1 MKKAVLV
8 LFLAACASSNKRPV
22 APPLT
27 LVPQA
32 AVDAMCQRLRAEG
45 MSADLII
52 VNESTPIVTPAS
64 LYGLAEISVQNAKPT
79 PAVLQSTIAT
89 PAVAVEKPRT
99 CAAKFITAAEAR
111 RAIDY
116 MTIEFSPPIA
126 NPYVKGQTG
135 TLVRMS
141 LGGESSTWYW
151 VALNYRGDQ
160 WVASM
165 PAPVS
170 VPETR

>member
-8 LFLAACASSNKRPV
+8 LLLAACASNQRPP

-27 LVPQA
+27 VVPQV

-79 PAVLQSTIAT
+79 PAVLQTTIAT
-89 PAVAVEKPRT
+89 PAVIVEKPRT
-99 CAAKFITAAEAR
+99 CAARFITAAEAR

-116 MTIEFSPPIA
+116 MTLEFSPPIA

-141 LGGESSTWYW
+141 LGGEASTWYW
-151 VALNYRGDQ
+151 VALNYHGDQ

>member
-1 MKKAVLV
+1 MKRV
-8 LFLAACASSNKRPV
+8 LFVLILAACASSKQPP

-27 LVPQA
+27 LVPQV

-45 MSADLII
+45 MSGDLII
-52 VNESTPIVTPAS
+52 VNESRPIVTPAS
-64 LYGLAEISVQNAKPT
+64 LYGLAEISVQNARPT
-79 PAVLQSTIAT
+79 PELIRSVIAT
-89 PAVAVEKPRT
+89 PPVTVERPRT
-99 CAAKFITAAEAR
+99 CSARFITAAEAQ
-111 RAIDY
+111 RALDF
-116 MTIEFSPPIA
+116 MTLEFSPPIA

-141 LGGESSTWYW
+141 LAGESATWYW
-151 VALNYRGDQ
+151 VALVHHGEQ

-165 PAPVS
+165 PAAVS